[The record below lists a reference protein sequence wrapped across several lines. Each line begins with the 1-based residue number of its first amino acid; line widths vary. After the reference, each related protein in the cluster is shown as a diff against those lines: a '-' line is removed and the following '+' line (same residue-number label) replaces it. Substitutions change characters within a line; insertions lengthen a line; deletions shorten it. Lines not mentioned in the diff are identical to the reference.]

1 MNKTELKQKLDELDE
16 LREIRKFLSHYNEE
30 YIIKL
35 KRKYY
40 WFGDLIVYKRN
51 LKISKDVMLNI
62 VKELIIYY
70 ENDIDKVLGGS
81 DE

>member
-40 WFGDLIVYKRN
+40 WFVT
-51 LKISKDVMLNI
+51 
-62 VKELIIYY
+62 
-70 ENDIDKVLGGS
+70 
-81 DE
+81 